1 VTRRFTQV
9 DVFSPEPLMG
19 NPLAVVHDAAGL
31 SDEQMSRF
39 ARWTNLSETTF
50 LLPPHD
56 AAADYRVR
64 IFTPQRELPF
74 AGHPTLGS
82 CHAWLAAGGVSRGAE
97 VVQECEVGLVR
108 IRRDGERLAFT
119 APPLRRTGAVEPAVL
134 DRIARGLRVTPDA
147 IRASQWVVNGPEWVA
162 VMLASRDEL
171 LAVRPDYAAMRG
183 LSVGVVAPWADG
195 DAQFE
200 VRALIPTDDGG
211 YEDPVTGSLNA
222 GLAQWL
228 IAAGLAPARYVASQ
242 GTALGRAG
250 RVHVEQI
257 GDDIWIGGRS
267 VSCVDGSDLL

>member
-1 VTRRFTQV
+1 
-9 DVFSPEPLMG
+9 
-19 NPLAVVHDAAGL
+19 
-31 SDEQMSRF
+31 
-39 ARWTNLSETTF
+39 
-50 LLPPHD
+50 
-56 AAADYRVR
+56 
-64 IFTPQRELPF
+64 
-74 AGHPTLGS
+74 
-82 CHAWLAAGGVSRGAE
+82 
-97 VVQECEVGLVR
+97 
-108 IRRDGERLAFT
+108 
-119 APPLRRTGAVEPAVL
+119 VL

-267 VSCVDGSDLL
+267 VSCVDGSVLL